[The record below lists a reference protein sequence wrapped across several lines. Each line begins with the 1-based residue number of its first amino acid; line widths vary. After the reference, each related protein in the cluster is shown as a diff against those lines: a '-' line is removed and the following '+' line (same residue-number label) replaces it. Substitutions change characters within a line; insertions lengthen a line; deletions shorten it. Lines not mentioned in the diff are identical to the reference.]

1 MPALQVAMLMEEGGG
16 INNSGIRPIDFMAS
30 VYSMFC
36 QGRVHWV
43 GCGQGPFV
51 ALYGGRNVCFQ
62 TLETIDGLVRKL
74 IHWT

>member
-1 MPALQVAMLMEEGGG
+1 MYASSAGHRLVVVYVQREELSTDVPALQVATLMEEGGG

-36 QGRVHWV
+36 QGRVHGV

-51 ALYGGRNVCFQ
+51 FL
-62 TLETIDGLVRKL
+62 
-74 IHWT
+74 